1 MSENQL
7 RERGRMWD
15 TGKIEIRLLCAEVR
29 ELNGSPKN
37 YKVYVC
43 EAQERIA

>member
-1 MSENQL
+1 M
-7 RERGRMWD
+7 
-15 TGKIEIRLLCAEVR
+15 GKIEIRLLYVEVGK
-29 ELNGSPKN
+29 LNGSPNN